1 MILELLA
8 IIFIVNYLL
17 LHFPKILRA
26 INGSNSKLKASESVL
41 GKGRGCL
48 HISHRG
54 GSEEALENTT
64 MAFDHAINDCNTD
77 MLETDVWLTKDNLL
91 VVLHDENLLNICGV
105 DKVVGEINYADL
117 PLTKDSESSTPSS
130 DFLNHSEW
138 KCYPKKFSPQKLVT
152 LEELFQR
159 YPDTLISVDVKNP
172 DNRLAVSK
180 TVGLVRRFKRE
191 NKTMLGSFSNEN
203 INYLSECNNKNKNE
217 PELVICIGKD
227 KLLKILL
234 AYFTG
239 FLPWIKIEEHV
250 LSFPMSYI
258 FFSSYGRKFAN
269 KISKYLKLSKY
280 QLKYIENEFVP
291 NILVWLF
298 SRKLLI
304 KHLQKRGI
312 RCFAWVCNNE
322 KEMNICKEL
331 ELDGIMSDR
340 PTLLREYYI
349 KNKIK
354 PFK

>member
-1 MILELLA
+1 MVLELFV
-8 IIFIVNYLL
+8 IILIVNYLL

-26 INGSNSKLKASESVL
+26 INGSNSKLKSSNSVL
-41 GKGRGCL
+41 GKGKGCL

-54 GSEEALENTT
+54 GSEEVPENTT
-64 MAFDHAINDCNTD
+64 VAFDHAINNCSTD
-77 MLETDVWLTKDNLL
+77 MLEIDVWLTKDNLL
-91 VVLHDENLLNICGV
+91 VVLHDENLLNICNV
-105 DKVVGEINYADL
+105 DKLVGEFNYADL
-117 PLTKDSESSTPSS
+117 PMTKDSESLTPSS
-130 DFLNHSEW
+130 DFLNRNEW
-138 KCYPKKFSPQKLVT
+138 KCYPKKFSSQKLIT

-159 YPDTLISVDVKNP
+159 YPDTLISVDVKNH
-172 DNRLAVSK
+172 DSRLAVSK

-191 NKTMLGSFSNEN
+191 NKTMLCSFSNEN
-203 INYLSECNNKNKNE
+203 IDYLNEYNKNKNE

-239 FLPWIKIEEHV
+239 FLPWIHIEEHV

-258 FFSSYGRKFAN
+258 FFSTYGRKFAD

-280 QLKYIENEFVP
+280 QLKYIEDELVP

-304 KHLQKRGI
+304 RHLQKRGI

-340 PTLLREYYI
+340 PNLLREYYI